1 MLLGKFIMVLE
12 LFALFASCGGSS
24 SEAAELPRSAAA
36 AGAAAAAAAA
46 ANDRPSF
53 ASLPLELDLGAT
65 FGLSPRTR
73 ADQSAG
79 LAGGSVSQVTVA
91 SVVRGAAS
99 QQPDALYFKG
109 LLHLYGHGGMP
120 EDHEKVAHR
129 RI

>member
-1 MLLGKFIMVLE
+1 MLPGKAILVLV

-36 AGAAAAAAAA
+36 AGAAAAAAA
-46 ANDRPSF
+46 NGRPSF

-91 SVVRGAAS
+91 SVVRGAAL

-120 EDHEKVAHR
+120 EDHEKVAQR
-129 RI
+129 RT